1 MGQCEFWIKRMVLE
15 PGFSPKEM
23 EYMSHGV
30 MIRNFPVSWAPA
42 SRDREK
48 LDCLFGG
55 RGIWDVWHYPC
66 SNFLKLKHSPFFRES
81 VFNGFCPMCLRWIC
95 STWRQHVQNRAN
107 VEYVK
112 YFRGNL
118 RETKDTV
125 RVSLQEYLFAS
136 SSKATSSGFWQKRVR
151 LSDLLE
157 GSLTVLQE
165 PALTVLLVLPKIEGV
180 EKAKHFNA
188 SKQGK
193 Y

>member
-1 MGQCEFWIKRMVLE
+1 M
-15 PGFSPKEM
+15 
-23 EYMSHGV
+23 
-30 MIRNFPVSWAPA
+30 
-42 SRDREK
+42 
-48 LDCLFGG
+48 
-55 RGIWDVWHYPC
+55 
-66 SNFLKLKHSPFFRES
+66 
-81 VFNGFCPMCLRWIC
+81 FNGFCPMCLRWIC

-112 YFRGNL
+112 CFRGNL

-188 SKQGK
+188 QNRGNIKYVKHAKCFQGNRGGGVRRAK
-193 Y
+193 NLTYLTFPLF